1 MTRDDESTPYR
12 SVLQLLTE
20 EGFDGFA
27 SALEILLNEAMKL
40 ERTAVLQADPERA
53 EFRSTRSA
61 TRGDNVIARKKNG
74 PSRCNI
80 RRPSALNNVPAD

>member
-27 SALEILLNEAMKL
+27 SAAGDSL
-40 ERTAVLQADPERA
+40 ERSDEVGTDCRAASRPLRAARPSVAVTPTALSPRP
-53 EFRSTRSA
+53 SSA
-61 TRGDNVIARKKNG
+61 AWASSAW
-74 PSRCNI
+74 PC
-80 RRPSALNNVPAD
+80 RRPEASSSIP

>member
-40 ERTAVLQADPERA
+40 ERTAVLQA
-53 EFRSTRSA
+53 
-61 TRGDNVIARKKNG
+61 
-74 PSRCNI
+74 
-80 RRPSALNNVPAD
+80 